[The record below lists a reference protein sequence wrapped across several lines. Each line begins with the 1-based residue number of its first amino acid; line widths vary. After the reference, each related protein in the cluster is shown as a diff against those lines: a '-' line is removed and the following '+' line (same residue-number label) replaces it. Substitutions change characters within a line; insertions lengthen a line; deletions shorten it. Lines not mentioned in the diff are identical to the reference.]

1 MDEKVQKGSV
11 PPLDSPPEYFECP
24 ACGFLSD
31 DPLFESPDVACPACS
46 ASGEMRR
53 SFPTKRIRRLD
64 ARIRRYNEED
74 ESEIV
79 VILVAAFLEA
89 MLEDII
95 DRMMIAHGTDLA
107 VRRLLLDSQR
117 GIGGRLGRI
126 FPALTGRSFEEVVGD
141 LGFQDFPGNWRE
153 IRKSRNAFIHDS
165 PFHGPQETLDSDLA
179 AKSIRL
185 LDQAYPLFVHTN
197 NEHVATL
204 GHHATDDFAD
214 AERAADETT

>member
-1 MDEKVQKGSV
+1 MNEKADRAFV
-11 PPLDSPPEYFECP
+11 PPLDSAPEYFECP

-31 DPLFESPDVACPACS
+31 DRLFESPEAACPVCGH
-46 ASGEMRR
+46 SGEMRR
-53 SFPTKRIRRLD
+53 SFPTARIRRLD
-64 ARIRRYNEED
+64 TRIRRYHEDD

-95 DRMMIAHGTDLA
+95 DRMMIAHGADLS

-117 GIGGRLGRI
+117 GIGGRLGRV
-126 FPALTGRSFEEVVGD
+126 FPALTGQSFEEVAAD

-165 PFHGPQETLDSDLA
+165 PFHGPQERLDSALA
-179 AKSIRL
+179 GKSMRL
-185 LDQAYPLFVHTN
+185 LDQAYRLFVLMN
-197 NEHVATL
+197 NDHVATARHD
-204 GHHATDDFAD
+204 GEHGFAD
-214 AERAADETT
+214 AERAADQPA

>member
-1 MDEKVQKGSV
+1 MNEKAQKGFT
-11 PPLDSPPEYFECP
+11 PPLDAPPEFFECP

-31 DPLFESPDVACPACS
+31 DKLFESPDVACPSCA
-46 ASGEMRR
+46 ASGEVRR

-64 ARIRRYNEED
+64 ARIRRYNEEE

-95 DRMMIAHGTDLA
+95 DRMMIAHGSDLA
-107 VRRLLLDSQR
+107 IRRLLLDSQR

-126 FPALTGRSFEEVVGD
+126 FPALTDRSFEEVAGD

-165 PFHGPQETLDSDLA
+165 PFHGPQETLDSALA
-179 AKSIRL
+179 AKSMRL
-185 LDQAYPLFVHTN
+185 LDQAYRLFVLMN

-204 GHHATDDFAD
+204 GHRARDDFAD
-214 AERAADETT
+214 AERAADGTA